1 MVGARR
7 VAPGGTGEWYSDGG
21 IPHLIRQTQRLWNA
35 GEWPSNAGIPT
46 LSRQI
51 RVRVGCA
58 AQSDGAPAMSGLAA
72 GAKRIVNML
81 IAPV

>member
-1 MVGARR
+1 MRTGLRQAQPEGKMGSARGETGARPERR
-7 VAPGGTGEWYSDGG
+7 VGVRYSNGGV
-21 IPHLIRQTQRLWNA
+21 
-35 GEWPSNAGIPT
+35 PT